1 MLRRLLIT
9 WAFNVVA
16 ILVAAEIVDGVDF
29 DDSVW
34 TLLAAGIVFTL
45 VNMLVKP
52 IVTLLALPVIII
64 TLGIALFFVN
74 LLMLYV
80 TSWIVDEFTIDSF
93 GAAIA
98 ATILI
103 WLVNTALELA
113 FGSVRRSESD

>member
-1 MLRRLLIT
+1 MLRRSLIT
-9 WAFNVVA
+9 WGFNVVA

-34 TLLAAGIVFTL
+34 TLLVAGLVFTV

-52 IVTLLALPVIII
+52 IVTFLALPLILI

-74 LLMLYV
+74 LLMLYI
-80 TSWIVDEFTIDSF
+80 TSWIVDGFTIDDF
-93 GAAIA
+93 GSAIA
-98 ATILI
+98 ATILV

-113 FGSVRRSESD
+113 FGSMRRAAD